1 VGNIKTGN
9 LEFYVGPGSSAVRQT
24 KGLWFRV
31 SLGLWKMVF
40 ARGEIDSKEL

>member
-24 KGLWFRV
+24 KGLW
-31 SLGLWKMVF
+31 KMVF